1 MWNSAG
7 QNVPKCAD
15 DYDLGD
21 WVSENEGGKLRYALL
36 APQRRRQAAAARHSL
51 QVSLGTRLGRR
62 AAARWIERDRSA
74 F

>member
-7 QNVPKCAD
+7 QNVPKCAE

-36 APQRRRQAAAARHSL
+36 APRRQQAAAM
-51 QVSLGTRLGRR
+51 LGIGRALG
-62 AAARWIERDRSA
+62 
-74 F
+74 

>member
-21 WVSENEGGKLRYALL
+21 WVSENEGGKLRYVLL
-36 APQRRRQAAAARHSL
+36 APRRRRQAAAKGQLISECL
-51 QVSLGTRLGRR
+51 FD
-62 AAARWIERDRSA
+62 I

>member
-36 APQRRRQAAAARHSL
+36 APPRRRRRQAAAI
-51 QVSLGTRLGRR
+51 LGIGRALG
-62 AAARWIERDRSA
+62 
-74 F
+74 

>member
-36 APQRRRQAAAARHSL
+36 APRRQKAAARHSL

-62 AAARWIERDRSA
+62 AGRSA
-74 F
+74 MDRA

>member
-21 WVSENEGGKLRYALL
+21 WVSENEGGKLRYA
-36 APQRRRQAAAARHSL
+36 RQAS
-51 QVSLGTRLGRR
+51 GTGR
-62 AAARWIERDRSA
+62 DG
-74 F
+74 

>member
-36 APQRRRQAAAARHSL
+36 APQRRRQAAAM
-51 QVSLGTRLGRR
+51 LGIGRALG
-62 AAARWIERDRSA
+62 
-74 F
+74 